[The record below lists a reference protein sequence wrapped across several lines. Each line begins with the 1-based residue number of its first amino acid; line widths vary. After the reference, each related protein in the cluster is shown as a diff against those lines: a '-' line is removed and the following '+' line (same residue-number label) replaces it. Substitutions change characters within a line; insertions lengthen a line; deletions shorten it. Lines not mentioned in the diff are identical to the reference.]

1 MSFKVNSS
9 QQISFN
15 DSVFSLTAREKKA
28 LDNSW
33 AKIFADEIFLNIDEE
48 RFSVLYSSKA
58 SRPNAP
64 VNVIIGA
71 LIIKE
76 LFDYSDDEIVEN
88 LMLDLHLQY
97 ALHTTSFEEQPIS
110 DKTLSRFRSRCYN
123 YETTHGIDLYH
134 DCVKDLSSKIAKLM
148 NLSGRIKRMDS
159 MMIESNIRFLSRMEL
174 IYTCISKLAIY
185 FDKNYPNKIPDD
197 LKHYTD
203 SNDYNRIFYHQLND
217 NMEQI
222 IQALLS
228 DSDKLLELCGTDYE
242 EVTEYQLFL
251 RCLSDQ
257 TVVENGKRRLR
268 TKEDGTMNST
278 ALQNPS
284 DPDATYRNKAGK
296 LHRGYVAN
304 LEETVD
310 KNGSVVTD
318 YQYDKNIHTDSQFLQ
333 ESLSQMDRSEE
344 EIVLITDG
352 GYAGQ
357 DNFALAKEKNI
368 KLITTALIGKEAP
381 DALADFTFNDD
392 GTILLR
398 CAAGYEPVR
407 QSYTKT
413 TRQCKVSFNCNH
425 CVGCPYQGQY
435 RPKIDGWNATFITSK
450 NASNRAKS
458 QRYMQSEEFSNYAK
472 LRNGVETVP
481 ANIRKNYRLDK
492 LPRGKQ
498 RGKFFFGSK
507 IAALNFRKLFGFRKG
522 LVNYAQNPIF
532 G

>member
-1 MSFKVNSS
+1 MSFKTNDC
-9 QQISFN
+9 QQLSFD
-15 DSVFSLTAREKKA
+15 DSFMTLTERERKA
-28 LDNSW
+28 LEKSW
-33 AKIFADEIFLNIDEE
+33 AKVFADEIFPAIDEE
-48 RFSVLYSSKA
+48 RFAVLYSDKA

-97 ALHTTSFEEQPIS
+97 ALHTTSFAEQPIS
-110 DKTLSRFRSRCYN
+110 DKTLSRFRKRCYD
-123 YETTHGIDLYH
+123 YETLHGVDLYR
-134 DCVKDLSSKIAKLM
+134 DCVKELSNKIAKMMKL
-148 NLSGRIKRMDS
+148 NGRIRRMDS
-159 MMIESNIRFLSRMEL
+159 IMIESNIRFLSRMEL
-174 IYTCISKLAIY
+174 IYTCISKLVVY
-185 FDKNYPNKIPDD
+185 LSKNHSEKLPAQ
-197 LKHYTD
+197 LERYTD
-203 SNDYNRIFYHQLND
+203 ANDYNLLFYHQRND
-217 NMEQI
+217 DMDQI
-222 IQALLS
+222 IQMLLT
-228 DSDKLLELCGTDYE
+228 DCDCLLELCKSDFE
-242 EVTEYQLFL
+242 EVTEYQLFV

-398 CAAGYEPVR
+398 CAAGHEPVR

-425 CVGCPYQGQY
+425 CVGCPYQGQC

-522 LVNYAQNPIF
+522 LVNYARNPIF

>member
-1 MSFKVNSS
+1 
-9 QQISFN
+9 
-15 DSVFSLTAREKKA
+15 
-28 LDNSW
+28 
-33 AKIFADEIFLNIDEE
+33 
-48 RFSVLYSSKA
+48 
-58 SRPNAP
+58 
-64 VNVIIGA
+64 
-71 LIIKE
+71 
-76 LFDYSDDEIVEN
+76 
-88 LMLDLHLQY
+88 
-97 ALHTTSFEEQPIS
+97 
-110 DKTLSRFRSRCYN
+110 
-123 YETTHGIDLYH
+123 
-134 DCVKDLSSKIAKLM
+134 
-148 NLSGRIKRMDS
+148 
-159 MMIESNIRFLSRMEL
+159 
-174 IYTCISKLAIY
+174 
-185 FDKNYPNKIPDD
+185 
-197 LKHYTD
+197 
-203 SNDYNRIFYHQLND
+203 
-217 NMEQI
+217 MEQI

-398 CAAGYEPVR
+398 CAAGHEPVR

-425 CVGCPYQGQY
+425 CVGCPYQGQC
-435 RPKIDGWNATFITSK
+435 RPKIDEWNATFITSK